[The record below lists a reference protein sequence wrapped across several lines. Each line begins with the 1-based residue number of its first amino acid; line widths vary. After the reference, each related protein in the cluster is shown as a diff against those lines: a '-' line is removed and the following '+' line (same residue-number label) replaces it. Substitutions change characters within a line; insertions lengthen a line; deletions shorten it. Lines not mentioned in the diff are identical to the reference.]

1 MRGASMAVLRR
12 RLEAHGFGFHD
23 FSYSSVTASLA
34 TNAAALAQ
42 FIERVPGDTVHL
54 VGHSLGGV
62 LACAMLETCM
72 PKRIERIVCLG
83 SPLKGSLVWPISSYR
98 NFRKLRTDIFC
109 SRQSKIVSRRLTIV

>member
-1 MRGASMAVLRR
+1 MIAVVSVHGLWMRGASMAVLRR

-62 LACAMLETCM
+62 LDALRGAGFEHRAREHAAETVADEVHGIARSALDELR
-72 PKRIERIVCLG
+72 KRRRVG
-83 SPLKGSLVWPISSYR
+83 
-98 NFRKLRTDIFC
+98 
-109 SRQSKIVSRRLTIV
+109 RQ